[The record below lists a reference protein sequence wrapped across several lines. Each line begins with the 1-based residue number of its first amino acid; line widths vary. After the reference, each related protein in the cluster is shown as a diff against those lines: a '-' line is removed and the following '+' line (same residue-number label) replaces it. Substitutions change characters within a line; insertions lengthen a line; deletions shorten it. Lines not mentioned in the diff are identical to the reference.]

1 MARRSLR
8 AAPGAHRGRL
18 VVGPVHLAHC
28 FGVSQAGLRAV
39 CISRRAFFVGG
50 RRGDHVS
57 GVESICLPLDSST
70 RARHCQWRGFCRR
83 WCGGGYHTGDD
94 YLRDDSLWVAVVILD
109 ERRSRR
115 AGGLSLVRCGARYA
129 GGTSNGF
136 STRTG
141 KHSRLGE
148 SNHGLRDI
156 RLLRSNRQ
164 TRNRELGHH
173 IR

>member
-1 MARRSLR
+1 MVFAGVGV
-8 AAPGAHRGRL
+8 GAGITPAMITYVMIHYGWRWSFWMSAVL
-18 VVGPVHLAHC
+18 
-28 FGVSQAGLRAV
+28 GV
-39 CISRRAFFVGG
+39 
-50 RRGDHVS
+50 
-57 GVESICLPLDSST
+57 
-70 RARHCQWRGFCRR
+70 
-83 WCGGGYHTGDD
+83 
-94 YLRDDSLWVAVVILD
+94 
-109 ERRSRR
+109 
-115 AGGLSLVRCGARYA
+115 LSLVRCGARYA

>member
-1 MARRSLR
+1 MVFAGVGV
-8 AAPGAHRGRL
+8 GAGITPAMITYVMIHYGWRWSFWMSAVL
-18 VVGPVHLAHC
+18 
-28 FGVSQAGLRAV
+28 GVLAGLV
-39 CISRRAFFVGG
+39 WYV
-50 RRGDHVS
+50 V
-57 GVESICLPLDSST
+57 
-70 RARHCQWRGFCRR
+70 ARD
-83 WCGGGYHTGDD
+83 T
-94 YLRDDSLWVAVVILD
+94 S
-109 ERRSRR
+109 
-115 AGGLSLVRCGARYA
+115 

>member
-18 VVGPVHLAHC
+18 VVGRVHLAHC

-83 WCGGGYHTGDD
+83 WCGGGYHTGHD

-115 AGGLSLVRCGARYA
+115 AGGLSLVRCGARYVGRNIQWFLHA
-129 GGTSNGF
+129 NW
-136 STRTG
+136 
-141 KHSRLGE
+141 
-148 SNHGLRDI
+148 
-156 RLLRSNRQ
+156 Q
-164 TRNRELGHH
+164 TFAARRIKSWTPRHPPLAVQSPNPKP
-173 IR
+173 